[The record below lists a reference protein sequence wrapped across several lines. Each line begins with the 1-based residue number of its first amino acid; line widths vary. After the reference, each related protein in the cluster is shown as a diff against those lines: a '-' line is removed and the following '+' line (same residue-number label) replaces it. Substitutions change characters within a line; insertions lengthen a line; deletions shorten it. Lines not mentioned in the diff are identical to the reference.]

1 MRKCM
6 GELLRLHHAIPY
18 KGLSI
23 WGFWYPHVVLE
34 PNSRGYWGMSY
45 PTLAHSSAPKMKYS
59 GINLTK
65 YIWDLYERNYETLM
79 EEIEELNKW
88 GDISRVHVLVFSH
101 TVMSDSLGPH
111 GLHHTRLP
119 CLLPSPGACSNSC
132 LLSPWC
138 HPTILSSVISF
149 SSCLQSFPTSG
160 SFPMSQLLAP
170 GGQSIS
176 FSISPSSE
184 YSELICFRMD

>member
-45 PTLAHSSAPKMKYS
+45 PTLAHSSTPKMKYS

-88 GDISRVHVLVFSH
+88 GDISRVHVLLFSH

-138 HPTILSSVISF
+138 HPTILSSIVPF
-149 SSCLQSFPTSG
+149 SSCLQPFPASG
-160 SFPMSQLLAP
+160 SFPMNWLFAS
-170 GGQSIS
+170 GGRSIEVS
-176 FSISPSSE
+176 ATASVLQMIFPTNF
-184 YSELICFRMD
+184 L